1 MVKLVKP
8 VYLISLLILQV
19 CSQISIELFIPGGE
33 RRCLAEVFHPKESVA
48 IEYKLVNEDADAKL
62 EFQINNSRDEEIY
75 RSTKNS
81 DTVMH
86 KITDKDKVLN
96 ICVDNK
102 GHGDGSQRVV
112 KFLVKNS
119 VHINDF
125 SAVAT
130 TVRILSCKNIIE
142 RY

>member
-1 MVKLVKP
+1 
-8 VYLISLLILQV
+8 
-19 CSQISIELFIPGGE
+19 
-33 RRCLAEVFHPKESVA
+33 
-48 IEYKLVNEDADAKL
+48 
-62 EFQINNSRDEEIY
+62 
-75 RSTKNS
+75 
-81 DTVMH
+81 MH